1 MVFDF
6 SWLIPS
12 QEIGCFKGESLD
24 DPSFPPIPKDQ
35 SEFWK
40 LFYV

>member
-12 QEIGCFKGESLD
+12 QEIRCFKGESLD
-24 DPSFPPIPKDQ
+24 DPPSPIPKDQ